1 MLLHSYVSDAI
12 DAIHATDGSDGSDAT
27 DASDASDAS
36 DATDA
41 ASDATDA
48 GSGDPI
54 VYHRNVNQFQ
64 GASPRQNAQHAQN
77 VRH

>member
-1 MLLHSYVSDAI
+1 MLLHSYVTDAI
-12 DAIHATDGSDGSDAT
+12 DAIHATDGSDGSDG
-27 DASDASDAS
+27 SDASDAS